1 MVGAILNR
9 TKTQTRRT
17 RGLEII
23 NQNPDDWQFEWG
35 DFALEKPWRFT
46 KISSLNEK
54 SLRERNFI
62 QEAIK
67 CPYGKPGDILWVKET
82 SVWVNYDDAHD
93 LLEGVKDRNQFV
105 YRSSVHNDWMEYA
118 KERYGYKWTPSI
130 HMPKLACRIFLE
142 IETVGVQRL
151 QSITSHDAQWEGFE
165 ENGESFYG
173 RYRTLWEQINGK
185 GSWDKNPWIWFLKFK
200 QIKKPNNFIT
210 PIN

>member
-17 RGLEII
+17 RGLEVI
-23 NQNPDDWQFEWG
+23 NENPDDWQFEWA
-35 DFALEKPWRFT
+35 DMALEKPWRFT

-67 CPYGKPGDILWVKET
+67 CPYGKPGDILWVRETFMKMPREGFYEYKTNHPLFEKTILKNQILKE
-82 SVWVNYDDAHD
+82 
-93 LLEGVKDRNQFV
+93 EGL
-105 YRSSVHNDWMEYA
+105 
-118 KERYGYKWTPSI
+118 KWTPSI
-130 HMPKLACRIFLE
+130 HMPKVACRIFLE
-142 IETVGVQRL
+142 IETVGVQQL

-173 RYRTLWEQINGK
+173 RYKTLWEQINGK
-185 GSWDKNPWIWFLKFK
+185 GSWDKNPWIWILKFK
-200 QIKKPNNFIT
+200 RIGKPENF
-210 PIN
+210 